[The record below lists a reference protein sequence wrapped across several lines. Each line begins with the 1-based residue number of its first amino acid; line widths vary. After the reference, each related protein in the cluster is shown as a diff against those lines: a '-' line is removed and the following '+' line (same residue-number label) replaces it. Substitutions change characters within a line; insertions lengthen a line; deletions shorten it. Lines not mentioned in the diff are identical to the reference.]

1 METSAAYIYISISIS
16 TDPTWCLACLSN
28 ECAHTGILSNTDD
41 HGMHTAKHAALL
53 RRESEADRQS
63 GSVQTLRAPRTLFVC
78 GLACSLNAVQ
88 RRAARRSRSFNRA
101 HSFQKKTAKN
111 KARAPFPLTVNEI
124 RSDRIGTYQINRRML
139 MGPVLPPIE
148 RRRGQP
154 PPVAVHQDRNK
165 AAAEAQVHKLL
176 STVSQ
181 RWLDD
186 PDCSVCFQLAC
197 VVSCVTCRPP
207 RLSSA
212 LALA

>member
-1 METSAAYIYISISIS
+1 
-16 TDPTWCLACLSN
+16 
-28 ECAHTGILSNTDD
+28 
-41 HGMHTAKHAALL
+41 
-53 RRESEADRQS
+53 
-63 GSVQTLRAPRTLFVC
+63 
-78 GLACSLNAVQ
+78 
-88 RRAARRSRSFNRA
+88 
-101 HSFQKKTAKN
+101 
-111 KARAPFPLTVNEI
+111 
-124 RSDRIGTYQINRRML
+124 